1 MKRPSRI
8 TPLEIAIGAS
18 ILGSLLAVAIPSFA
32 RNVHATHF
40 AEATDGLARLGSQA
54 VAYADAHKDEG
65 FPKSAPLTPADVPRG
80 VRVVDPPGAWSH
92 PTWTS
97 LGFRASPE
105 GVPHAFSFAF
115 DGAGASFTA
124 RARADLD
131 GDGVPSTFETRGVVQ
146 PAGAAL
152 SPGMYVEAE
161 LE

>member
-40 AEATDGLARLGSQA
+40 AEATDGLARLGTQA
-54 VAYADAHKDEG
+54 VAHADAHKDVG
-65 FPKSAPLTPADVPRG
+65 FPKSAPLTPAEVPRG
-80 VRVVDPPGAWSH
+80 ARAVDPPGTWDH
-92 PTWTS
+92 PTWTA

-105 GVPHAFSFAF
+105 GIPHAFSFAF
-115 DGAGASFTA
+115 DGAGSSFTA
-124 RARADLD
+124 RARGDLD
-131 GDGVPSTFETRGVVQ
+131 GDGVLSTFETRGVVG
-146 PAGAAL
+146 AGAASL
-152 SPGMYVEAE
+152 TPGMYVEAE